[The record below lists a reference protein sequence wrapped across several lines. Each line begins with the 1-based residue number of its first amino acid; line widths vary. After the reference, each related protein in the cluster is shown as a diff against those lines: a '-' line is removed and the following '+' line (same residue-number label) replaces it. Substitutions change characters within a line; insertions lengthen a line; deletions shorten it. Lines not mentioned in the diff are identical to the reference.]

1 MQVLF
6 NIDFQSNMEIF
17 YIEVIL
23 YIHMSIQFLFTDI
36 IDFIVCMIL
45 NAQFSREDLKMNISA
60 LNYLKNPGLI
70 PS

>member
-1 MQVLF
+1 
-6 NIDFQSNMEIF
+6 
-17 YIEVIL
+17 
-23 YIHMSIQFLFTDI
+23 MSIQFLFTDI

-60 LNYLKNPGLI
+60 VNYLKNPGLI